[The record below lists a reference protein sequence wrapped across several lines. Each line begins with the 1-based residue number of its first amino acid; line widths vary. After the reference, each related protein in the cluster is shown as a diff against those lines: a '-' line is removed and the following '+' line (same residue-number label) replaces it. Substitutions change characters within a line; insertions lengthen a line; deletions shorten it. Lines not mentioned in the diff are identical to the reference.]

1 MAGSIVS
8 DDRFIV
14 VAVSGYTVNPSAGR
28 SGSSSRKAPVSYS
41 VLDTAYA
48 YREVGQFH
56 IVSSRDNT
64 PTQRRAANRLCDEL
78 NKRDR
83 EFMAQ
88 ENAA

>member
-1 MAGSIVS
+1 MD

-14 VAVSGYTVNPSAGR
+14 VSVSGYTVNPAAGR

-48 YREVGQFH
+48 YREIGQFH
-56 IVSSRDNT
+56 IVDSRDNT

-78 NKRDR
+78 NRKDR
-83 EFMAQ
+83 AFMTQ